1 MPPGAPRTCDD
12 LSVTAAPAVK
22 ARRLVMLLGFVAL
35 AAGYGQFG
43 AVTALGD
50 VAKAFGLHGAS
61 PRSFTDVAG
70 LSASTLSLGL
80 IVLRVASLGALP
92 LASAADRIGRH
103 RVLSA
108 CATAGLC
115 ITAAAS
121 LSPGYWW
128 FVGIFA
134 LARPLLS
141 AASALAAVV
150 TTELT
155 TARSRIGALT
165 IVTAGA
171 AVGAGLSA
179 VVHGVVRGHDAF
191 RILFASAL
199 IPVVLVVVL
208 VRRLPESHWPA
219 PQAAIARLGWVPR
232 DLWRPLAIVMA
243 VTAAIGMIS
252 GPANGLAF
260 VYGEKLLRL
269 TPGFV
274 ATVVVI
280 SGVPGIVGLL
290 IGRRIADR
298 VGRRVT
304 VAAGVAGFG
313 AASVIAYS
321 GGRWPFVVGY
331 ILGVFCG
338 GLFGPAAAAIATE
351 SFPARERATAGG
363 WIVVASV
370 LGAVVGLLVFGLV
383 ADEVGVR
390 DAALCSFVPALPVLF
405 WLRSLAETKG
415 RELDT

>member
-1 MPPGAPRTCDD
+1 MPGFLPVTCDD
-12 LSVTAAPAVK
+12 RGMRDAPAVSTRSIIL
-22 ARRLVMLLGFVAL
+22 ALGLVAL

-50 VAKAFGLHGAS
+50 VAKAFGIHGAS
-61 PRSFTDVAG
+61 PRTFTDVAG

-80 IVLRVASLGALP
+80 IALRVASLGALP
-92 LASAADRIGRH
+92 LASVADRVGRH
-103 RVLSA
+103 RVLSV

-115 ITAAAS
+115 VTALAA

-155 TARSRIGALT
+155 TSRSRIGALT

-179 VVHGVVRGHDAF
+179 VVHGSVRGHDAF

-199 IPVVLVVVL
+199 IPMVLVVLL
-208 VRRLPESHWPA
+208 VRRLPESQRPSALAAA
-219 PQAAIARLGWVPR
+219 PRLGWLPR
-232 DLWRPLAIVMA
+232 ELWRPLAIVMG

-269 TPGFV
+269 SPGFV
-274 ATVVVI
+274 ATVVVL
-280 SGVPGIVGLL
+280 SGVPGILGLL
-290 IGRRIADR
+290 LGRRVADR
-298 VGRRVT
+298 IGRRVT

-313 AASVIAYS
+313 VASVIAYS

-338 GLFGPAAAAIATE
+338 GFFGPAAAALSTE
-351 SFPARERATAGG
+351 SFPAAERATAGG

-370 LGAVVGLLVFGLV
+370 LGAVVGLVVFGPI
-383 ADEVGVR
+383 ADATTVR
-390 DAALCSFVPALPVLF
+390 WAALCSFVPGLPVLIF
-405 WLRSLAETKG
+405 LRALPETKG
-415 RELDT
+415 RELE